1 MVLDFGGAALA
12 VLLPES
18 KENDENFGKNF
29 KIVTLFGDI
38 FSVSA
43 RFTDYFNERPIPLFS
58 P

>member
-18 KENDENFGKNF
+18 KEKDENLGKNF
-29 KIVTLFGDI
+29 KIDKLFVDVSSG
-38 FSVSA
+38 SA

>member
-18 KENDENFGKNF
+18 KENDENFGKYF
-29 KIVTLFGDI
+29 KVVKFFGDI